1 MRKIKPVR
9 RVCMKPL
16 EDGQIWRMA
25 ELNLRVELVG
35 KWLVHYKL
43 AKPGAVR
50 TANSCSGIIAVRKY
64 LKKNKA
70 ILVTA

>member
-1 MRKIKPVR
+1 LHETAGRWSN
-9 RVCMKPL
+9 L
-16 EDGQIWRMA
+16 ADGGI
-25 ELNLRVELVG
+25 ESPVELVG